1 VRARAPPVSPGSY
14 LLGELLPLGRAVD
27 DLDGQHGSRRGGR
40 LALAR
45 FSSGGHRAESRAEV
59 PGLERRRR
67 FVNSTARAT
76 GALAR
81 HARLM
86 SSLGDRGARGRAV
99 RAREWRRRV
108 ARASRREKNKRL
120 VGKKLPRRQ
129 SRERFPKKGGG
140 DARSFSRLFLRTLE
154 TDIDRQTVC
163 KKYTGGRRESIQSS
177 LSRGLR
183 LESRSR
189 RTPTAY
195 SRSRWRSP
203 PRKW

>member
-1 VRARAPPVSPGSY
+1 MRARASPVSPGSY

-108 ARASRREKNKRL
+108 ARASRREKKQTS
-120 VGKKLPRRQ
+120 RRNCRNA
-129 SRERFPKKGGG
+129 SRGRFAKKGGG
-140 DARSFSRLFLRTLE
+140 DDDDRSFSRLLLRTLE

>member
-1 VRARAPPVSPGSY
+1 MRARASPVSPGSY

-120 VGKKLPRRQ
+120 RKRNCRNA
-129 SRERFPKKGGG
+129 RERFAKKGGG

-163 KKYTGGRRESIQSS
+163 KKYRGSAGIIQSS

>member
-1 VRARAPPVSPGSY
+1 MFLGQSASFTRGERFRNKTRVDKEKQRGTSGAKRKEHDTSESDAGRGARRAGDGGEGVGSYARARLPYRPGSY

-45 FSSGGHRAESRAEV
+45 VFSSGGHRAESRAEV

-67 FVNSTARAT
+67 LVNSTARAT

-81 HARLM
+81 HARLL

-120 VGKKLPRRQ
+120 VWGRKKLPAEARV
-129 SRERFPKKGGG
+129 SRKM
-140 DARSFSRLFLRTLE
+140 
-154 TDIDRQTVC
+154 
-163 KKYTGGRRESIQSS
+163 
-177 LSRGLR
+177 
-183 LESRSR
+183 
-189 RTPTAY
+189 
-195 SRSRWRSP
+195 
-203 PRKW
+203 

>member
-1 VRARAPPVSPGSY
+1 MRARASPVSPGSY

-120 VGKKLPRRQ
+120 RKRNCRNAT
-129 SRERFPKKGGG
+129 RERFAKKGGG

-163 KKYTGGRRESIQSS
+163 KKYRGSRESIQSS